1 MRELIEK
8 VRQWGLD
15 RGVVFTGAEGQ
26 DKQAMMEAQARY
38 TLKET
43 AELLDA
49 YADKDIDKINDAI
62 GDILVTLVVGASS
75 NHDIFRS
82 VRDVL
87 SNERTNFAVTACA
100 SKEAFSDTYA
110 RFLFNV
116 FHAIKLIKDNN
127 VSSGEYLCCINE
139 LDRLLWSING
149 GFEQYMSLKDC
160 LELAYNEIKDRTGKV
175 VNGQFI
181 KDK

>member
-8 VRQWGLD
+8 VRQQGLD
-15 RGVVFTGAEGQ
+15 RNIVYAGAEGQ

-49 YADKDIDKINDAI
+49 YADQDIDKINDAI
-62 GDILVTLVVGASS
+62 GDILVTLIVGASS
-75 NHDIFRS
+75 DCEIHQYFEENI
-82 VRDVL
+82 
-87 SNERTNFAVTACA
+87 T
-100 SKEAFSDTYA
+100 KEMFSIGFIALDESFSDAYIDLLSQNLSLERLCESGRVSDLTYNMSVLNLDVVLDVVN
-110 RFLFNV
+110 REYNQ
-116 FHAIKLIKDNN
+116 KL
-127 VSSGEYLCCINE
+127 
-139 LDRLLWSING
+139 
-149 GFEQYMSLKDC
+149 SLKDC
-160 LELAYNEIKDRTGKV
+160 LETAYSEIKDRKGKV